1 MFVLMVLGQIIGA
14 TIADQIGL
22 FGLQVKHVT
31 LLKII
36 SIIIIL
42 LGVFLLFKSD
52 QVKVT
57 SNKNSNVVEYSIK
70 NDQT

>member
-1 MFVLMVLGQIIGA
+1 MVLGQIIGA

>member
-1 MFVLMVLGQIIGA
+1 VFVLMVLGQIIGA